1 MRVLFGRLIIAITA
15 VVMVSLMA
23 QAQAVLVEE
32 GQALLGP
39 NAGKTRQ
46 VREEKKNGSYLMNSD
61 SSLRGLLRGGQYGS
75 FEQMRSDRRVGV
87 GVEMFG
93 RLGAVGINFELNY
106 TPVDAAIA
114 GIGGGPG
121 YNSVALGWKHILG
134 GETLTPYFATTVAHW
149 SGNTKSSLD
158 GSNPHYLEE
167 RFLSAKEKASGQ
179 FSHFF
184 AIPAVGIQ
192 YNKLAGPS
200 AGAALYAEFMLV
212 VETSTM
218 AQAPTGALG
227 ALYYF

>member
-1 MRVLFGRLIIAITA
+1 MRVLFGRLLMVFTA
-15 VVMVSLMA
+15 VFVVSTIV

-46 VREEKKNGSYLMNSD
+46 VREEKKNGSYLMNSEA
-61 SSLRGLLRGGQYGS
+61 SLRGLLRGGQYGS
-75 FEQMRSDRRVGV
+75 FEHMRSDRRVGV
-87 GVEMFG
+87 GVEIFG
-93 RLGAVGINFELNY
+93 RLGAVGLNFELNY
-106 TPVDAAIA
+106 TPVDAAMV

-134 GETLTPYFATTVAHW
+134 GEALTPYFSTTLAHW
-149 SGNTKSSLD
+149 SGNTKSSMD
-158 GSNPHYLEE
+158 GTNPHYLED
-167 RFLSAKEKASGQ
+167 RFLSANEKASGQ

-184 AIPAVGIQ
+184 AVPAVGVQ

-200 AGAALYAEFMLV
+200 AGAALYAEFMFV
-212 VETSTM
+212 VEASTM
-218 AQAPTGALG
+218 AQAPTGAIG